1 MKILPIFVTIF
12 VALMFFKLIKQS
24 RDKKI
29 SFSTL
34 LAWSLVWL
42 AVLAVF
48 WQPDLAS
55 RLALIFGI
63 QRGADLVIYVAIIII
78 LYLLYK
84 TSLRLNRVDE
94 ALTKVIREDAITHAQ
109 DKRPR

>member
-1 MKILPIFVTIF
+1 MKTLPIIITIF
-12 VALMFFKLIKQS
+12 VALMFFKLIKQ
-24 RDKKI
+24 RRANKI
-29 SFSTL
+29 SRSGL
-34 LAWSLVWL
+34 LAWLVIWL

-63 QRGADLVIYVAIIII
+63 QRGADLIIYLAIIVI
-78 LYLLYK
+78 LYLLYR
-84 TSLRLNRVDE
+84 TSLRLNKVDDI
-94 ALTKVIREDAITHAQ
+94 LTKIIREDAINHAQ